1 MMKLPFQVDLHD
13 KVALV
18 TGGGGVL
25 GSSFS
30 KALAAC
36 GAKVAIMNRSL
47 DKGKR
52 VAAQIEQ
59 NGGRAL
65 ALSCDVL
72 NQEALEAARDEIRA
86 RFGPVD
92 ILVNAAG
99 GNSPT
104 ATTDDE
110 QFDSARQSVKDF
122 FGLSPEGIRYAFDLN
137 FLGTLLP
144 TQVFVKDM
152 IGRPDCC
159 VVNISS
165 MAAYLPMTK
174 VMAYSGAKAA
184 INNLTHWLATYFA
197 KDGPRVNAI
206 APGFFMTEQNRD
218 LLFDAQGNP
227 TSRTGKIMAA
237 TPMGRFGE
245 PEELLGALLYL
256 VSPQAARFVTGIII
270 PVDGG
275 YTAYSGV

>member
-1 MMKLPFQVDLHD
+1 MKLPFQIDLSG
-13 KVALV
+13 KTALV

-25 GSSFS
+25 GSYFCR
-30 KALAAC
+30 ALAAC
-36 GAKVAIMNRSL
+36 GARVAIMNRSL
-47 DKGKR
+47 DKGQK
-52 VAAQIEQ
+52 VADQIEQ
-59 NGGRAL
+59 EGGQAL

-72 NQEALEAARDEIRA
+72 NESALEKAREDIHA

-92 ILVNAAG
+92 ILINAAG
-99 GNSPT
+99 GNNPA

-110 QFDSARQSVKDF
+110 QFDSTKKSVIDF
-122 FGLSPEGIRYAFDLN
+122 FHLSPESIRYTFDLN

-144 TQVFVKDM
+144 TQVFARDM

-165 MAAYLPMTK
+165 MGAYLPITK
-174 VMAYSGAKAA
+174 VMAYDGAKAA
-184 INNLTHWLATYFA
+184 VSNLTQWLGTYFA

-206 APGFFMTEQNRD
+206 APGYFITGQNKAM
-218 LLFDAQGNP
+218 LFDENGQP
-227 TSRTGKIMAA
+227 TQRTEKIIAG

-245 PEELLGALLYL
+245 PEELIGALLYL
-256 VSPQAARFVTGIII
+256 VSPEAARFVTGVII